1 MACMMPGFTFLK
13 SIRAFMMFFASIH
26 QDETRRPFVTRPAL
40 VALATMNHRL
50 ALALLGALLFT
61 AGSVPVAHAQLRGVK
76 SDQETLIELE
86 RRWNQAFYAKDLD
99 FLRSVLADEFVAIYD
114 DGSRGDKARELAL

>member
-1 MACMMPGFTFLK
+1 MKA
-13 SIRAFMMFFASIH
+13 
-26 QDETRRPFVTRPAL
+26 AL
-40 VALATMNHRL
+40 LATLLL
-50 ALALLGALLFT
+50 AAPT
-61 AGSVPVAHAQLRGVK
+61 TSVAQLRGVK

-114 DGSRGDKARELAL
+114 DGSRGDKARELALTESFDQQVTSAIQDDFRVNVYGDTAVVWLTL